1 MAPSSRDRI
10 SVDLRGLKSALLER
24 AAASGVSPSALV
36 REALAAALGAPAGS
50 HGQCPGRHDPADSGD
65 RVRLSLRMCRT
76 EAAAALQAAHQAGLS
91 PGAFVA
97 GLVAG
102 VPVLSQGGQAADHRA
117 ALVASSAE
125 LASLSRSIHHLTA
138 LLRQGDVRAA
148 QEYRVMLDTLGGDVR
163 GHLVLAS
170 GVLADLGPR
179 RHPPRASMRTTP
191 ATPGESHVSHPE
203 H

>member
-10 SVDLRGLKSALLER
+10 SVDLRGLKAALFER
-24 AAASGVSPSALV
+24 ARADGVSPSTLV
-36 REALAAALGAPAGS
+36 REALATALGEPGGLN
-50 HGQCPGRHDPADSGD
+50 GQRSRQRDLVDPGDH
-65 RVRLSLRMCRT
+65 VRLSLRMGRT
-76 EAAAALQAAHQAGLS
+76 EAVATLAAARQAGLN
-91 PGAFVA
+91 PGAYVA

-102 VPVLSQGGQAADHRA
+102 IPVLRDGGRHADHRA

-148 QEYRVMLDTLGGDVR
+148 HEYRVMLDTLAGDVR

-170 GVLADLGPR
+170 GVLADLGPS
-179 RHPPRASMRTTP
+179 RHPPSASIHTAR
-191 ATPGESHVSHPE
+191 ATPGESHASHPE

>member
-10 SVDLRGLKSALLER
+10 SVDLRGLKPTLVAR
-24 AAASGVSPSALV
+24 AMADGVSPSALV
-36 REALAAALGAPAGS
+36 RDALATALGETGGLDLQS
-50 HGQCPGRHDPADSGD
+50 SGQRDPGDPGA
-65 RVRLSLRMCRT
+65 RVRLYLRMGST
-76 EAAAALQAAHQAGLS
+76 EAAATLAAARQAGLN
-91 PGAFVA
+91 PGAYVA

-102 VPVLSQGGQAADHRA
+102 VPVLRDGGQHAHHRA
-117 ALVASSAE
+117 ALVVSSAE

-148 QEYRVMLDTLGGDVR
+148 HEYRVMLDTLAGDVR
-163 GHLVLAS
+163 GHLALAS

-179 RHPPRASMRTTP
+179 RHPPRASLRTTP
-191 ATPGESHVSHPE
+191 AMPGESHASHPE

>member
-10 SVDLRGLKSALLER
+10 SVDVQGLKAALMAR
-24 AAASGVSPSALV
+24 AQTEGVSPSTLV
-36 REALAAALGAPAGS
+36 REALATALGEPGGLTGQRAGN
-50 HGQCPGRHDPADSGD
+50 RDPSDPGD
-65 RVRLSLRMCRT
+65 RVRLSLRMGRT
-76 EAAAALQAAHQAGLS
+76 EAIATLAAARQAGLN
-91 PGAFVA
+91 PGAYVA

-102 VPVLSQGGQAADHRA
+102 IPVLRDGIRHAHHRA

-148 QEYRVMLDTLGGDVR
+148 QEYRVMLDRLAGDVR
-163 GHLVLAS
+163 SHLVLAS

-179 RHPPRASMRTTP
+179 RYPPRASMRTTP